1 MNTDTLRSDN
11 PKLQRNA
18 RYALR
23 QPSSVSATM
32 KLITATALLGT
43 LVASTSAFSPSP
55 ISGSKVLR
63 DLELIS
69 MAPPGGRGGAAEP
82 EYSNSGELKAADIV
96 AACSQWIC
104 VYKTARPVQ

>member
-1 MNTDTLRSDN
+1 
-11 PKLQRNA
+11 
-18 RYALR
+18 
-23 QPSSVSATM
+23 
-32 KLITATALLGT
+32 
-43 LVASTSAFSPSP
+43 
-55 ISGSKVLR
+55 VLR